1 MFLVMLFLGGNIFD
15 GVMQGTTGYGTAFLT
30 AEVAKPDPEQ
40 PATTITVDNT
50 AVFPPSGVIFIRQ
63 EIIKYKSKTPTVFS
77 GLTRGHKKTETSVHP
92 VIGKNGSTQIVYS
105 EGPGVINNLVGFN
118 IAEAFSDGGVTGFF
132 KGVFSSITQV
142 PAFIQSIARMVMWDY
157 AYLEGPY
164 VWVKYFLYIIS
175 AGVVLGMF
183 KLALGR

>member
-1 MFLVMLFLGGNIFD
+1 MFLVMLFIGGNIFD
-15 GVMQGTTGYGTAFLT
+15 GVMQGTTSFGSAILT
-30 AEVAKPDPEQ
+30 VDLGQTEQ
-40 PATTITVDNT
+40 SITVDD
-50 AVFPPSGVIFIRQ
+50 ADVFPPTGVITINEEQ
-63 EIIKYKSKTPTVFS
+63 IKYGFRTSTVFRD
-77 GLTRGHKKTETSVHP
+77 LIRGHKNTAIVAHSAL
-92 VIGKNGSTQIVYS
+92 NQSGSPQFVYS
-105 EGPGVINNLVGFN
+105 EAPGVVNNLVGFN